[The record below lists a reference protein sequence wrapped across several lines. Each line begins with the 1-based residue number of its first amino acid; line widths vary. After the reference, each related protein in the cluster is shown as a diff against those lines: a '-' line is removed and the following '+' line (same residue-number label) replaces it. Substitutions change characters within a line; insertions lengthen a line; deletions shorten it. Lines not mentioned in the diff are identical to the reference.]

1 MAIVEMAKLT
11 ITTQNGES
19 LEIVGCRFSHYVA
32 NIRFWFFLHKTIG
45 GVGLTVTHYDSGK
58 RVCEVP
64 HDMVAACRDDT
75 KAAAKMALDKLISR
89 VGPERVRSVLAG
101 A

>member
-1 MAIVEMAKLT
+1 MAKLK
-11 ITTQNGES
+11 ITLQTGET
-19 LEIVGCRFSHYVA
+19 LEIEGRRFSHYVA

-45 GVGLTVTHYDSGK
+45 GVGLTVTHYESGK
-58 RVCEVP
+58 SVLEVP
-64 HDMVAACRDDT
+64 HHTVAACCNDT
-75 KAAAKMALDKLISR
+75 KAAAKMALDKLIVK